1 MAANDNPIEKLSL
14 RRRGEPALRGRPPFD
29 VRDFR
34 SVYDAWVTDVARWI
48 RAMGGPPADQDDVLQ
63 EVFVIV
69 HRRLSDF
76 DGGNIAGWLYQIT
89 ARQVRDLRR
98 RLWFKHIFKLSRPLT
113 EEMPAP
119 GPTPVTTLEVREKR
133 ETLDRLLSRLS
144 EAQRAAFVLFEIE
157 GYTAEEIAQ
166 MQGVSINTVRARILR
181 ARKKL
186 TTLLRASAA
195 AERGK

>member
-1 MAANDNPIEKLSL
+1 
-14 RRRGEPALRGRPPFD
+14 
-29 VRDFR
+29 
-34 SVYDAWVTDVARWI
+34 
-48 RAMGGPPADQDDVLQ
+48 MGGPPADQDDVLQ
-63 EVFVIV
+63 EVFVVV

-113 EEMPAP
+113 EEIPAP

-133 ETLDRLLSRLS
+133 ESLDRLLSRLS

-157 GYTAEEIAQ
+157 GYTAEEIVQ